1 MSSDELSFAGDSSP
15 FAPDFMDGFSLLRAC
30 GVFFTLIMP
39 ATGLIVTTVRPLT
52 TALIYQFM
60 MSLVLAATVV
70 AEGFSNL
77 ALGML
82 EIIW

>member
-30 GVFFTLIMP
+30 GVFFTLVLP
-39 ATGLIVTTVRPLT
+39 ATTLFAIVICPEITEP
-52 TALIYQFM
+52 IYQFI
-60 MSLVLAATVV
+60 MSLVTAGTVV
-70 AEGFSNL
+70 AQGFSNL
-77 ALGML
+77 AISLI